1 MRRLFA
7 AVLLFASVVSAQS
20 APDPRITAIIG
31 DLARTRMPRQ
41 VALSPDGK
49 LLAWTSDSDLHL
61 VVTAAVDQDRVLSP
75 ESASK
80 TKEAARSSCKNS
92 NPTWSEDST
101 QLAFLSDCD
110 SQGAKSAYAE
120 LWLFTPATNA
130 MRQLTHLTGN
140 LNRPQFSPDG
150 KTIAF
155 LFVPNAT
162 RSAGALDAMKPAIG
176 VIGKD
181 NFEVQTAKT
190 VDVATGYVPKND
202 PTDLYIYEFSWS
214 PDSKR
219 MVYIAAPA
227 PGENN
232 WWVARLYVVG
242 INASKPSPDAKES
255 LLEPQVLVDPATIP
269 GPLHGLQMAL
279 PRFSPDGKNIA
290 FVGGLMSDFGSNG
303 GDLYI
308 TSAEGKD
315 THPFTEGRKASIAWF
330 QWVGPDHVLISERE
344 HGKVHVAVL
353 GTSGHQMPLTSQSF
367 DGTLGSGTSAL
378 SLSVSPSTRNVAFF
392 ASSFEKAP
400 EVYFGAPGNLH
411 QVTHLNDALKPSW
424 GKSESI
430 EYTSDG
436 LTLQGFLLY
445 PAHYDPSKR
454 YGLITYVHGGPSSA
468 NSSTWPSSGF
478 GAAPFSALD
487 YFVFL
492 PNPRGSFGQGES
504 FTQAN
509 RKDFGYGDLHDILAG
524 LDFLEK
530 KFPIDPTREGI
541 TGWSYGGYM
550 TMFAVTQTHRFHAAV
565 AGAGIANWLSYYGE
579 NSIDQWMTPFF
590 GDTVYNDPAVYA
602 KSSPI
607 TFIKQVS
614 TPTLIV
620 VGDRDGECPAPQS
633 FEFWHALRAQHVPT
647 ELVVYP
653 NEGHGFREE
662 AHRIDVLTR
671 ALNWFNTQMPAQV
684 PARAVPGVAA
694 R

>member
-1 MRRLFA
+1 MRRLLA
-7 AVLLFASVVSAQS
+7 AALLLATAASAQS
-20 APDPRITAIIG
+20 TPDPRIASIIG
-31 DLARTRMPRQ
+31 DLAKTRTPLQ

-49 LLAWTSDSDLHL
+49 LLAWAGANDLHL
-61 VVTAAVDQDRVLSP
+61 VATAAVEQDRVLSP
-75 ESASK
+75 DTASK
-80 TKEAARSSCKNS
+80 PANTALSACRSSD
-92 NPTWSEDST
+92 PIWSADST
-101 QLAFLSDCD
+101 QLAFLSECD
-110 SQGAKSAYAE
+110 KQGINTAQSQI
-120 LWLFTPATNA
+120 WIFTPANNTV
-130 MRQLTHLTGN
+130 RQLTHLTGR
-140 LNRPQFSPDG
+140 LSKPEFSPDG
-150 KTIAF
+150 NTIAF
-155 LFVPNAT
+155 LFVQNGT

-176 VIGKD
+176 VIGED
-181 NFEVQTAKT
+181 NVEVQTVKT
-190 VDVATGYVPKND
+190 VDVATGYVPKNNI
-202 PTDLYIYEFSWS
+202 TDLYIYEFSWS

-219 MVYIAAPA
+219 IAYTAAPS

-242 INASKPSPDAKES
+242 IDPSKPLPNAKES
-255 LLEPQVLVDPATIP
+255 LLEPRILVDPTTIP
-269 GPLHGLQMAL
+269 GTLHGLQLAL

-290 FVGGLMSDFGSNG
+290 FLGGLMSDFGSNG

-308 TSAEGKD
+308 TSSEGKD

-330 QWVGPDHVLISERE
+330 QWLNSEHVLISERE
-344 HGKVHVAVL
+344 RGKVHVAVL
-353 GTSGHQMPLTSQSF
+353 GTSGHQLPFTSQNF
-367 DGTLGSGTSAL
+367 DGTVGSGESPL
-378 SLSVSPSTRNVAFF
+378 SLSVSLSTRNVAFF

-400 EVYFGAPGNLH
+400 EVYFGTPGNLH

-430 EYTSDG
+430 EYTNDG
-436 LTLQGFLLY
+436 FNLQGFLLY
-445 PAHYDPSKR
+445 PAHYDPAKK
-454 YGLITYVHGGPSSA
+454 YGLITYVHGGPSGSNA
-468 NSSTWPSSGF
+468 STWPMASF
-478 GAAPFSALD
+478 GPAPFSALD

-492 PNPRGSFGQGES
+492 PNPRGSFGQGET

-509 RKDFGYGDLHDILAG
+509 RKDFGYGDLRDILVG
-524 LDFLEK
+524 LDLLEK
-530 KFPIDPTREGI
+530 KLPIDPAREGI

-590 GDTVYNDPAVYA
+590 GDTVYNDPAIYA

-607 TFIKQVS
+607 TFIKEVR

-633 FEFWHALRAQHVPT
+633 FEFWHALRALNVPS

-653 NEGHGFREE
+653 NEGHHFRDP

-671 ALNWFNTQMPAQV
+671 ALNWFNSQMPPQAPQSV
-684 PARAVPGVAA
+684 SAR
-694 R
+694 